1 VSTQLPLVG
10 VSIAS
15 QAPKARRAESMFLRR
30 PTSRQCA
37 ICERIKEA
45 GLCPKLCNEC
55 GGCFMPQHRE
65 LRSEAKRSIHR
76 AEDCLTVLL
85 GQLPGAR
92 S

>member
-1 VSTQLPLVG
+1 MSTQLSLVG
-10 VSIAS
+10 VSQVAL
-15 QAPKARRAESMFLRR
+15 APRAVRAETMYRRR

-37 ICERIKEA
+37 ICERIKES
-45 GLCPKLCNEC
+45 GLCPQLCNGC

-65 LRSEAKRSIHR
+65 ARSEAKRSIHR

-85 GQLPGAR
+85 GQVPGAR